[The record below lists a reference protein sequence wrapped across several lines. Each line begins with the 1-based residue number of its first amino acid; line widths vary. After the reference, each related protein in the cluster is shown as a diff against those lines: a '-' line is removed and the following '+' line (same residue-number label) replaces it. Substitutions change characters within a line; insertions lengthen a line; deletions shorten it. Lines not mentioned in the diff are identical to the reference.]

1 MEEKAKGSFWKA
13 ALIYGAIVG
22 FISILLGVI
31 FYVLNL
37 QFKLW
42 AGIVALLVS
51 IVVVVYC
58 LKAYRDEY
66 LGGFAS
72 YGKLLVMTLAIAVV
86 SSLLSVVYTFV
97 LVNYIDTEYVEKTK
111 QYTIERMMENPRIP
125 EAQLDRYIER
135 IENKTTKARALRQ
148 PLIGGII
155 FTFIIGLIAAAF
167 LKREENPVSN
177 TM

>member
-22 FISILLGVI
+22 FIGILLGVI

-58 LKAYRDEY
+58 LKAYRD
-66 LGGFAS
+66 
-72 YGKLLVMTLAIAVV
+72 
-86 SSLLSVVYTFV
+86 
-97 LVNYIDTEYVEKTK
+97 
-111 QYTIERMMENPRIP
+111 
-125 EAQLDRYIER
+125 
-135 IENKTTKARALRQ
+135 
-148 PLIGGII
+148 
-155 FTFIIGLIAAAF
+155 
-167 LKREENPVSN
+167 
-177 TM
+177 